1 MGGAD
6 RAGFG
11 AGVNQLRSV
20 ERLDAH
26 LHLWRLA
33 PGAYSWLSPGPLS
46 RDFEATEAQ
55 QVLGQVGV
63 SKAILVQADDT
74 TTDTDQMLAA
84 AEGADWI
91 IGVVGWLP
99 LDDPSA
105 AEQWLAARHQQPA
118 FCGVRHLIHDD
129 PRDDFLALPAVR
141 HSLRLLAEAKLSFD
155 LADAWPRHLS
165 AAVELADAIPELTLV
180 LDHLGKPPAAALRK
194 EAGSGDEFYQWRREI
209 ENFARRPQT
218 FAKLSGLRLA
228 DNEFSVATIRPVW
241 EVALDA
247 FGPQR
252 LMFGGDWPFSTLGNY
267 QQTTGVLAE
276 LIAELSETEQQAIW
290 AGTARRAY
298 RRA

>member
-1 MGGAD
+1 M
-6 RAGFG
+6 
-11 AGVNQLRSV
+11 NE

-33 PGAYSWLSPGPLS
+33 PGAYPWLRPGPLY
-46 RDFEATEAQ
+46 RDFDAVDARA
-55 QVLGQVGV
+55 VLGEAGV
-63 SKAILVQADDT
+63 NKAILVQADDT
-74 TTDTDQMLAA
+74 TADTDQMLAA
-84 AEGADWI
+84 AEEVDWI

-99 LDDPSA
+99 LDEPVV
-105 AEQWLAARHQQPA
+105 AEQQLAQWREHKA

-129 PRDDFLALPAVR
+129 PRDGFLGLAAVQS
-141 HSLRLLAEAKLSFD
+141 SLRLLAQAELSFD

-180 LDHLGKPPAAALRK
+180 LDHLGKPPAAALR
-194 EAGSGDEFYQWRREI
+194 ESAGSSEEFYQWRREI

-228 DNEFSVATIRPVW
+228 GNEFSVANVRTVW
-241 EVALDA
+241 EVALEA

-267 QQTTGVLAE
+267 AQTTEVLAE
-276 LIAELSETEQQAIW
+276 LIAELSVDEQQAIW

>member
-1 MGGAD
+1 M
-6 RAGFG
+6 
-11 AGVNQLRSV
+11 NQQASG

-33 PGAYSWLSPGPLS
+33 PGAYPWLRPGPLY
-46 RDFEATEAQ
+46 RDFDAVDARA
-55 QVLGQVGV
+55 VLGEAGV
-63 SKAILVQADDT
+63 NKAILVQADDT
-74 TTDTDQMLAA
+74 IADTDQMLAA
-84 AEGADWI
+84 AEEVDWI

-105 AEQWLAARHQQPA
+105 AAQWLATRREQPA

-129 PRDDFLALPAVR
+129 PRDDFLSLPAVR
-141 HSLRLLAEAKLSFD
+141 ISLGLLAEAKLSFD

-180 LDHLGKPPAAALRK
+180 LDHLGKPPARALR
-194 EAGSGDEFYQWRREI
+194 EGASIGEGFYQWRREI

-218 FAKLSGLRLA
+218 FAKLSGLRVPGQ
-228 DNEFSVATIRPVW
+228 EFSVAGIRAVW
-241 EVALDA
+241 EVALEA
-247 FGPQR
+247 FGPHR

-267 QQTTGVLAE
+267 RQTAEVLAE
-276 LIAELSETEQQAIW
+276 LVAELSETEQHAIW
-290 AGTARRAY
+290 AGTARQAY